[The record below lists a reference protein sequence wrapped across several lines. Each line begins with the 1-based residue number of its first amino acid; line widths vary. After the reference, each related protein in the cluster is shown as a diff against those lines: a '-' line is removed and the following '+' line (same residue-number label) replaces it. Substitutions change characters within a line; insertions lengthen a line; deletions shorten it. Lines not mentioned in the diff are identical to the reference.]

1 MGNHKPKIFAY
12 YLPQFH
18 SFKENDEW
26 WGKGF
31 TEWTNVGKAKS
42 LFHGHDQPRVPTELG
57 YYNLKMPEV
66 REEQAQ
72 LAREAGVDGFLYWHY
87 WFGNGKT
94 LMADIFKDV
103 LESGKP
109 DFPFA
114 LAWANHSWYAK
125 GWNKDA
131 VHDKRLL
138 IAQEYP
144 GEEDI
149 QQYFETLLPAFKDSR
164 YIKVD
169 GKPLFLIYDP
179 TTLPDIYL
187 KRFKELA
194 VNAGLG
200 GLYLIANIVR
210 PNDPKEKYLEL
221 GYDAVTY
228 QRLSSASPKFT
239 QGSLWFGRA
248 YKLWRFAKGIFLHR
262 PPRMSDYSKCYH
274 DLITDVEKEPDVI
287 PAIVPQWDHTP
298 RSGWN
303 GTFFINSE
311 PQYFKLH
318 ALEAMNAIKNKP
330 EENQILILK
339 SWNEW
344 GEGNYMEPDI
354 THGRGYIDALRQAI
368 EEYSNSSK

>member
-1 MGNHKPKIFAY
+1 MKRNNPRIFAY

-31 TEWTNVGKAKS
+31 TEWTNVGKARA

-57 YYNLKMPEV
+57 YYNLKMPDV
-66 REEQAQ
+66 RDAQATM
-72 LAREAGVDGFLYWHY
+72 AKEAGIEGFIYWHY

-109 DFPFA
+109 EFPFA

-125 GWNKDA
+125 GWSKDA

-149 QQYFETLLPAFKDSR
+149 VEYFNTLLPAFKDKR
-164 YIKVD
+164 YIKIN

-179 TTLPDIYL
+179 SSLPDLYL
-187 KRFKELA
+187 NKLRELA
-194 VNAGLG
+194 VEAGFK
-200 GLYLIANIVR
+200 GLYLIANLVKDTT
-210 PNDPKEKYLEL
+210 PKDPFIAK
-221 GYDAVTY
+221 GYNAVTY
-228 QRLSSASPKFT
+228 QRLQSAPPKFAQKNIWT
-239 QGSLWFGRA
+239 SRL
-248 YKLWRFAKGIFLHR
+248 YKLSRLVKGFFIHR
-262 PPRMSDYSKCYH
+262 PPFISDYSKGFH
-274 DLITDVEKEPDVI
+274 DLVTEKEREVDVI
-287 PAIVPQWDHTP
+287 PEIVPQWDHTP

-303 GTFFINSE
+303 GTLFVNAE
-311 PQYFKLH
+311 PRFFKLH
-318 ALEAMNAIKNKP
+318 ALEAMDAVKDKP
-330 EENQILILK
+330 KEEQIIILK

-354 THGRGYIDALRQAI
+354 THGRGYIEALHNAI
-368 EEYSNSSK
+368 EEFSNKEE